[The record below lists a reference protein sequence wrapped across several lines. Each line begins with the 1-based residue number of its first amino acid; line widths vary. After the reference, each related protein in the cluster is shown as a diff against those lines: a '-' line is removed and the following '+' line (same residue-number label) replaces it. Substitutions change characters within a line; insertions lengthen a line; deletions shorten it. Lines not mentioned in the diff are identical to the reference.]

1 MYADSAVVYY
11 FYRYIL
17 MNISLLLRDW
27 VYYFYIIN
35 PITVIENHLHVNH
48 GPTLHYRW
56 SSHSRG
62 EISYKIQLN
71 VATAYN
77 VLFHYWQHPRIT
89 LRSVFKLTVVKPRTW
104 SHTRINQNP
113 THSLIPVV
121 THNWWYNSLSNWS
134 LRSFWIWPLS
144 FVPEVLN
151 EIFIWFMLTSWYD
164 SKPHDNFLHD
174 NELLEEVGLL
184 ASLSDTAS
192 LLATT

>member
-1 MYADSAVVYY
+1 MAALLQTRTQLEFASLTVAFNVERSRRNDKSYLLHHSQDVV
-11 FYRYIL
+11 FVKQQ
-17 MNISLLLRDW
+17 S
-27 VYYFYIIN
+27 FIN

-89 LRSVFKLTVVKPRTW
+89 LRSVFKLTVVKPRTR

-113 THSLIPVV
+113 THPLIPVV
-121 THNWWYNSLSNWS
+121 THN
-134 LRSFWIWPLS
+134 
-144 FVPEVLN
+144 
-151 EIFIWFMLTSWYD
+151 
-164 SKPHDNFLHD
+164 
-174 NELLEEVGLL
+174 
-184 ASLSDTAS
+184 
-192 LLATT
+192 